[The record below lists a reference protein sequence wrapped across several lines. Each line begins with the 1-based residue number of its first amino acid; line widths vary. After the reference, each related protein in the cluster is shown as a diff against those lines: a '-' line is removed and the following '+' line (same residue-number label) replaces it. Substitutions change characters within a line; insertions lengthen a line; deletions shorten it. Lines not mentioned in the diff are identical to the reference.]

1 MLKENNLFTES
12 QPMWGA
18 VGYSSS
24 TEVKIFKYFIYCV
37 IVHVNKINLDKKK
50 LQIWCKVRCFVRLVC
65 YFIN

>member
-1 MLKENNLFTES
+1 
-12 QPMWGA
+12 MWGA